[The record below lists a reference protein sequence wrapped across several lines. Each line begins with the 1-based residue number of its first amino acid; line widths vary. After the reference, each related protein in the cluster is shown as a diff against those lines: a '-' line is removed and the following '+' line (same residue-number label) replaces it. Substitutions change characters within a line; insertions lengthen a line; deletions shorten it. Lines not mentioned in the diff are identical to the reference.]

1 MGSVADR
8 LGPVAVSENMAAK
21 FVQAKGKERRGEL
34 GAGRNRQNC
43 DALINGLLAEVCER
57 VSKLVKKIAQ
67 LQSRGQGRIYN
78 ENDNDNDDDDDDYD
92 YDYDYDD
99 DDDDD
104 ENAS

>member
-43 DALINGLLAEVCER
+43 DKKNTEETTCIAMGLAPG
-57 VSKLVKKIAQ
+57 I
-67 LQSRGQGRIYN
+67 
-78 ENDNDNDDDDDDYD
+78 D
-92 YDYDYDD
+92 
-99 DDDDD
+99 
-104 ENAS
+104 